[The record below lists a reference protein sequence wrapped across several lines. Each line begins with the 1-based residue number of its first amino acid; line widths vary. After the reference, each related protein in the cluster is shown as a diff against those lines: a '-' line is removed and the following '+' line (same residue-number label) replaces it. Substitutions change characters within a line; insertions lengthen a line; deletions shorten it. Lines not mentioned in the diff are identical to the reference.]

1 MKTNKPILLV
11 EDDSVDVMIVRR
23 ALKAVGLNNRLK
35 IAGDGEGAL
44 EYLREGER
52 PCMILL
58 DLNMPR
64 MNGLELLRIIK
75 KDDRQKGIPVV
86 VLTSSNSVPEK
97 IHSFELGVAGYIVK
111 SPLYEEFVE
120 GMGVFNAYWSLSEL
134 PE

>member
-1 MKTNKPILLV
+1 MNTNKPILLV
-11 EDDSVDVMIVRR
+11 KDDSVDMMMVKR
-23 ALKAVGLNNRLK
+23 ALKEVGLNNRLR
-35 IAGDGEGAL
+35 IAGDGEEAL
-44 EYLREGER
+44 SYLRESER

-64 MNGLELLRIIK
+64 MNGLDFLKIVK
-75 KDDRQKGIPVV
+75 KDDLQKSIPVV
-86 VLTSSNSVPEK
+86 ILTSSNSEHEK

-120 GMGVFNAYWSLSEL
+120 SMATFNSYWSLSEL